1 MKCIVTSAL
10 LSATAIV
17 GICQTSQAQVTVIS
31 SDQAAKNKLQVPVVA
46 ADTILPTAFRAYLR
60 KLQTDGNASKATIAS
75 AVQVAND
82 LKTKKLP
89 ANAFI
94 ASYAVPPLSNVMRLP
109 DAYPADGEAQ
119 GTTNVILAQDQHES
133 GSFNLYSFVDHKQ
146 VQLAVSDL
154 KSADGTVFPAA
165 NIDLKVVKVWYQNGN
180 GWFSYFSD
188 PGLQLVPELLV
199 YDENLVRVDTEKKA
213 NYARVKTPSG
223 TKEVWITSPHKVYIG
238 FDHFQDGFADAESLA
253 PVSLTAGQ
261 FKQFFL
267 NVHAPTGTKPGIY
280 KGNITV
286 TAQGQP
292 TTQVPIAV
300 KVLPYAL
307 PQPKTNYDVNKDF
320 YVSLMGSWPPISPDH
335 KAFMP
340 SLRNM
345 RKHNLLNIE
354 LLAKPTTD
362 PAVAEKMVKGFK
374 EAGFRTDVIFGGT
387 GIWVGKHNQTQLTYD
402 DLTKVRRSTRE
413 WGNFYKKHFGHT
425 NAFLI
430 HGDEQGAAWAS
441 SRRPYWRVVNLE
453 GLKTQV
459 AGHHSSYFAKAGY
472 MINNRPLAGTPA
484 DGKMARDWQSIG
496 NGYTGFYANQ
506 HNGSENPDFVRR
518 QHGLMGYLNN
528 FDMVYNYE
536 FGWGHWNDNRLEP
549 YKPMVL
555 AYPSSTGLVDTLAWE
570 GFRQGIDDIRYATK
584 LRQLANEA
592 VQSGNIDRVYEGRK
606 VYQWLTMLDSN
617 TMDLARVRL
626 EMIQKIENLMKLSE
640 AKK

>member
-180 GWFSYFSD
+180 GWFSYFVD
-188 PGLQLVPELLV
+188 PGLHLVPELLV

-213 NYARVKTPSG
+213 NYARVG
-223 TKEVWITSPHKVYIG
+223 NKEVWITAPFKANVG
-238 FDHFQDGFADAESLA
+238 FNHFQDGFADAESLA

-307 PQPKTNYDVNKDF
+307 PQPKTNYDINKDF
-320 YVSLMGSWPPISPDH
+320 LVSLMGSWPPISPDH

-340 SLRNM
+340 TLRNL
-345 RKHNLLNIE
+345 RKHNLLHPY
-354 LLAKPTTD
+354 LAATPTTE
-362 PAVAEKMVKGFK
+362 PPLAEKMVKGFK
-374 EAGFRTDVIFGGT
+374 EAGFATKPIFGGN
-387 GIWVGKHNQTQLTYD
+387 IPWVGQHNATPLTFD
-402 DLTKVRRSTRE
+402 ELAKVRASVDS
-413 WGNFYKKHFGHT
+413 WHKFYMKHFGHSD
-425 NAFLI
+425 AFLS
-430 HGDEQGAAWAS
+430 HGDEQGAAWIT
-441 SRRPYWRVVNLE
+441 SRRPLWRAANVG
-453 GLKTQV
+453 GLKTAL
-459 AGHHSSYFAKAGY
+459 AGHHSNYFPKAGY
-472 MINNRPLAGTPA
+472 ILNNRPLAGSPA

-496 NGYTGFYANQ
+496 DGYTGFYANQ

-518 QHGLMGYLNN
+518 QHGLMGYLHN
-528 FDMVYNYE
+528 FDMVNNYE
-536 FGWGHWNDNRLEP
+536 FAYGPWNDNHHEL

-555 AYPSSTGLVDTLAWE
+555 AYPTSTGLVDTLAWE